1 MRTSL
6 PWILTAALCGIPMIA
21 SAHTGGPLDAS
32 GCHADHRTG
41 NYHCHRGEAA
51 GYTFPNQAAM
61 QEAVRTGV
69 FPEKTVEAEGFFS
82 KLWPFGK
89 KHEQAEPAPATDAP
103 TDAPGA
109 PTDAGA
115 EAAPAPAPGDPS
127 GVNTGSVVTAEPAPS
142 AAAAAAPQSEA
153 AKKLKVLQ
161 GLHEMGLITK
171 EEYEAKRKAVLDEL

>member
-69 FPEKTVEAEGFFS
+69 YPEKTVEAEGFFS

-89 KHEQAEPAPATDAP
+89 KHEQAEPAATAPATDAP
-103 TDAPGA
+103 TDAS
-109 PTDAGA
+109 A

-127 GVNTGSVVTAEPAPS
+127 GVNTGSVVTAEPTPAG
-142 AAAAAAPQSEA
+142 AAAVAPQSEA

-161 GLHEMGLITK
+161 GLYEMGLITK